1 MFRRNWFVN
10 LYQRN
15 KSKPLMDKI
24 MSNTRVPTIPTV
36 PQYVPSKR
44 GFARRD
50 PPSVR
55 FRRVRFDGRFTDTLV
70 ISSSA
75 TTSWVDAPAFSAATP
90 PSLDG
95 TDICTRPYVTFQS
108 RFDLLRPLCPH
119 RSCQKRPRRTHPAPM
134 ACKSS
139 LPPSLPHLYGP
150 SHATADLTHHH
161 IITSQRCHARHMT
174 TSILYTCGVL
184 VLL

>member
-1 MFRRNWFVN
+1 MFRRSEFVN
-10 LYQRN
+10 LYERN
-15 KSKPLMDKI
+15 KSKPLMAKVV
-24 MSNTRVPTIPTV
+24 SSTKVPTIPTV

-139 LPPSLPHLYGP
+139 LPPFLPHLYGP
-150 SHATADLTHHH
+150 SHATADHT
-161 IITSQRCHARHMT
+161 
-174 TSILYTCGVL
+174 
-184 VLL
+184 

>member
-55 FRRVRFDGRFTDTLV
+55 FRRVRFDGRFTGTLD

-75 TTSWVDAPAFSAATP
+75 TTSCVDAPAFPAATP

-108 RFDLLRPLCPH
+108 RFDLRCPLCTPTSH
-119 RSCQKRPRRTHPAPM
+119 APCTHAVYPPAPP
-134 ACKSS
+134 
-139 LPPSLPHLYGP
+139 LLF
-150 SHATADLTHHH
+150 LTMP
-161 IITSQRCHARHMT
+161 TSAPT
-174 TSILYTCGVL
+174 P
-184 VLL
+184 LLM